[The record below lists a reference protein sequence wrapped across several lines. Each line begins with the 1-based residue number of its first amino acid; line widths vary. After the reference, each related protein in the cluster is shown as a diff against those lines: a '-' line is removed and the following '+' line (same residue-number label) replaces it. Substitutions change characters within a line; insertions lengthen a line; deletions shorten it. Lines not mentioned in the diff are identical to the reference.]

1 MPQHRSVLTNSLFT
15 KNATMAPCAFLYPE
29 SLFSLLK
36 SLFPALQILINNQVK
51 FFVFFWTLDL
61 AEVSWELF
69 KEGKSTGWVFL
80 ISLWSFLFV
89 NCLKRI
95 KNSKLH
101 LNTPDL
107 VEFGNQIWEH
117 VCHRPLF
124 WSMHLFVPTPN
135 GTFSAM
141 QLRNQKPTKWMGL
154 LSAWIA
160 WIHG

>member
-1 MPQHRSVLTNSLFT
+1 M
-15 KNATMAPCAFLYPE
+15 KFL
-29 SLFSLLK
+29 
-36 SLFPALQILINNQVK
+36 
-51 FFVFFWTLDL
+51 VFFWTLDL
-61 AEVSWELF
+61 AEFSWELF

-95 KNSKLH
+95 KNSKQY

-107 VEFGNQIWEH
+107 VEIGIQIWEH

-124 WSMHLFVPTPN
+124 WSMHLFVPN

-141 QLRNQKPTKWMGL
+141 QFRNQKLTKWMGL
-154 LSAWIA
+154 LSAWSA
-160 WIHG
+160 WIIYMVSRTFPCHSEVKELKIFNINDNLATKEAKQEIKSELC